1 VSDTT
6 NPTTRPPP
14 RALSPSDILINLI
27 VTLLA
32 PMFLTSAGGNINY
45 ARRAAAETIKAHGV
59 RTLADLITMAQI
71 VAFGL
76 AALASLSQSMEDNMP
91 LPLALRLRGNANASN
106 RSAEQN
112 RRALKETDVG
122 PGPAPQ
128 PKSESASMS
137 APAAKSVEA
146 ARPTRTLT
154 EQQETGFQA
163 AWAASAA
170 TIAAETAADL
180 PNLPPEE
187 RRSAELW
194 INVLN
199 SYAADVKAGKG
210 APRPKPGDLGA
221 IMHRAK
227 VSPLQPKAPQPPPG

>member
-1 VSDTT
+1 
-6 NPTTRPPP
+6 
-14 RALSPSDILINLI
+14 
-27 VTLLA
+27 
-32 PMFLTSAGGNINY
+32 MFLTSAGGDINY
-45 ARRAAAETIKAHGV
+45 ARMAVAETIEAYGV
-59 RTLADLITMAQI
+59 RTLADLIIIAQI

-76 AALASLSQSMEDNMP
+76 AALASLSQSMEDDMP

-112 RRALKETDVG
+112 RRALKETRVE

-128 PKSESASMS
+128 PKPEP
-137 APAAKSVEA
+137 APTPKPA
-146 ARPTRTLT
+146 TRVLT
-154 EQQETGFQA
+154 PEQEKQYQA

-170 TIAAETAADL
+170 TVAAETAADL

-194 INVLN
+194 INALN

-210 APRPKPGDLGA
+210 APRPKPGDLAA
-221 IMHRAK
+221 IMHRAEA
-227 VSPLQPKAPQPPPG
+227 SPLQPKAPQPPPG